1 MKTTGSYANL
11 TALLNLYLSL
21 LLQSNPGSF
30 VSYRLRMQVIFR
42 SLKFVLQRK
51 SSFSELEWGLD
62 CP

>member
-11 TALLNLYLSL
+11 KALLNLYLSL

>member
-1 MKTTGSYANL
+1 MKTTGNYANL